1 MHWPQ
6 ERVHSSSVARPR
18 FQTCCKEG
26 QVVLN
31 EIPEPPAYL
40 RWLWTSDDG
49 EAKAFRNNSRFY
61 NRAFAFTSFKY
72 TEDRRLADRGIHGG
86 LRSFSIHGQIF
97 HQTGAAM
104 REGAVPRYA
113 QLYFV
118 GSERAIEARTDGNNL
133 NPEIVRRLTELIEQN
148 NPFVE
153 YYHTALRSLQ
163 ESEQEGSLRVVL
175 NPEFRLIVE
184 PHTDRRRYNLP
195 TTDEVAIVIPDGANR
210 NSRDVILFAR
220 NGDGT
225 LSQRFEYIPR
235 NHPAYLPLHYVLFY
249 PFGNPGYHWSIPL
262 QNQRVRGN
270 INQDGEELE
279 GGNSSCVSARQFFR
293 YHLFTR
299 QDPDTLTT
307 RFNPL
312 MHGEKLFQQICCDM
326 YACVDDN
333 ILNWHRINQ
342 STVRSDLYSGVM
354 DALQSDRADQ
364 IGDPVILAA
373 SYVGGD
379 RFIARCYQVRFILLE
394 IYPKQDFGECVANNI
409 NLAKHAFLRT
419 RMLLFRHVL
428 IVLSECYGNCTGVGK
443 SIDVCHIHGQP

>member
-1 MHWPQ
+1 MGH
-6 ERVHSSSVARPR
+6 
-18 FQTCCKEG
+18 
-26 QVVLN
+26 
-31 EIPEPPAYL
+31 
-40 RWLWTSDDG
+40 
-49 EAKAFRNNSRFY
+49 
-61 NRAFAFTSFKY
+61 
-72 TEDRRLADRGIHGG
+72 
-86 LRSFSIHGQIF
+86 
-97 HQTGAAM
+97 
-104 REGAVPRYA
+104 
-113 QLYFV
+113 
-118 GSERAIEARTDGNNL
+118 
-133 NPEIVRRLTELIEQN
+133 
-148 NPFVE
+148 
-153 YYHTALRSLQ
+153 YHK
-163 ESEQEGSLRVVL
+163 
-175 NPEFRLIVE
+175 
-184 PHTDRRRYNLP
+184 
-195 TTDEVAIVIPDGANR
+195 
-210 NSRDVILFAR
+210 
-220 NGDGT
+220 
-225 LSQRFEYIPR
+225 RFEYIPR

>member
-49 EAKAFRNNSRFY
+49 DAKAFRNNSRFY

-118 GSERAIEARTDGNNL
+118 GSERAIEARTDGNNP

-175 NPEFRLIVE
+175 NPEFGLIVE

-225 LSQRFEYIPR
+225 LSQK
-235 NHPAYLPLHYVLFY
+235 V
-249 PFGNPGYHWSIPL
+249 
-262 QNQRVRGN
+262 
-270 INQDGEELE
+270 
-279 GGNSSCVSARQFFR
+279 
-293 YHLFTR
+293 
-299 QDPDTLTT
+299 
-307 RFNPL
+307 
-312 MHGEKLFQQICCDM
+312 
-326 YACVDDN
+326 
-333 ILNWHRINQ
+333 
-342 STVRSDLYSGVM
+342 
-354 DALQSDRADQ
+354 
-364 IGDPVILAA
+364 
-373 SYVGGD
+373 
-379 RFIARCYQVRFILLE
+379 
-394 IYPKQDFGECVANNI
+394 
-409 NLAKHAFLRT
+409 
-419 RMLLFRHVL
+419 
-428 IVLSECYGNCTGVGK
+428 
-443 SIDVCHIHGQP
+443 